1 MNLVSLKTGAALVAA
16 LVLSSCA
23 ATAKQP
29 ASSDETVDALI
40 AQMTLEEKI
49 GQLTQFSDLGDTTGP
64 APNDDLQ
71 RRRLDLVTSGT
82 VGSMLNVIGL
92 ENIRTI
98 QDYAVNES
106 RLGIPVLFAYDVV
119 HGYKTIFPLPLA
131 EAASWDLDMMEE
143 TARIAGAEAAADGL
157 NWTFAPMIDISRDA
171 RWGRVMEGA
180 GEDPYLGAKIAV
192 ARVRGFQGDDLSDP
206 LTIAATAKHFAGYGF
221 AEAGRDYNTVDVGT
235 VTVHNIM
242 LPPFRAAI
250 EQAGA
255 ATVMNA
261 FNVLNGVPATGDRAL
276 QRDLLKGK
284 WGFEGFIVSD
294 WGSGLEMINH
304 GFAENERDAAL
315 KAIMAG
321 SDMDMESYVYFNH
334 LAELVEA
341 GEVPIALVDDAV
353 RRILKVKADLGLF
366 EDPYRYIDEARAEAT
381 IMAPEHLDAARR
393 MAERSVVLLKND
405 GGLLPLKQNDNIA
418 LIGALAADK
427 DSPIG
432 NWRAMGASDSA
443 VSLVEGFEA
452 AGLNFSYSEG
462 AAVEIG
468 DAGFPNEVIVNMD
481 DRSGFD
487 AAVAA
492 ARTADKVVIVLGE
505 DGLQSGEGRSRAHLG
520 FPGVQQEL
528 LEAVR
533 AANENVILV
542 VMSGRPLVLTWA
554 DENVPAIVQAWH
566 LGSESGH
573 ALTNVL
579 TGAYNPSGKLPMS
592 FPRSV
597 GQLPLYY
604 NHLNTGR
611 PDEIA
616 EVFWSHYID
625 EKNTPLYAFG
635 HGLSYTEFAYS
646 GLSVTP
652 TATGASVEV
661 SVQNTGDVAGEEV
674 VQLYIRDRT
683 ASVSRPVR
691 ELKGFEKIALEP
703 GEAKS
708 VSFTLGPDELGF
720 YNGMGDFLVE
730 PGTFD
735 VFVGGSSNA
744 TLSAQFDLKAATA
757 ID

>member
-1 MNLVSLKTGAALVAA
+1 
-16 LVLSSCA
+16 
-23 ATAKQP
+23 
-29 ASSDETVDALI
+29 
-40 AQMTLEEKI
+40 
-49 GQLTQFSDLGDTTGP
+49 
-64 APNDDLQ
+64 
-71 RRRLDLVTSGT
+71 
-82 VGSMLNVIGL
+82 
-92 ENIRTI
+92 
-98 QDYAVNES
+98 
-106 RLGIPVLFAYDVV
+106 
-119 HGYKTIFPLPLA
+119 
-131 EAASWDLDMMEE
+131 
-143 TARIAGAEAAADGL
+143 
-157 NWTFAPMIDISRDA
+157 
-171 RWGRVMEGA
+171 
-180 GEDPYLGAKIAV
+180 
-192 ARVRGFQGDDLSDP
+192 
-206 LTIAATAKHFAGYGF
+206 
-221 AEAGRDYNTVDVGT
+221 
-235 VTVHNIM
+235 
-242 LPPFRAAI
+242 
-250 EQAGA
+250 
-255 ATVMNA
+255 
-261 FNVLNGVPATGDRAL
+261 
-276 QRDLLKGK
+276 
-284 WGFEGFIVSD
+284 
-294 WGSGLEMINH
+294 MINH

-381 IMAPEHLDAARR
+381 IKTPAHLDAARR

-405 GGLLPLKQNDNIA
+405 GGLLPLKQDDTIA

-703 GEAKS
+703 GETKS
-708 VSFTLGPDELGF
+708 VNFTLGPDELGF

-744 TLSAQFDLKAATA
+744 TLSAQFGLKAATA

>member
-1 MNLVSLKTGAALVAA
+1 MKLISLRTGAAVVAA
-16 LVLSSCA
+16 FVMSSCA
-23 ATAKQP
+23 AVAKEP
-29 ASSDETVDALI
+29 ASVDEQVDALI
-40 AQMTLEEKI
+40 AEMTIGEKV

-71 RRRLDLVTSGT
+71 RRRRDLVTSGT
-82 VGSMLNVIGL
+82 VGSMLNTIGL
-92 ENIRTI
+92 EDIRTI

-106 RLGIPVLFAYDVV
+106 RLGIPVLFGYDVV

-131 EAASWDLDMMEE
+131 EAASWDLEMMEQ
-143 TARIAGAEAAADGL
+143 TARIAAAEAAADGL
-157 NWTFAPMIDISRDA
+157 NWTFAPMVDIGRDA

-180 GEDPYLGAKIAV
+180 GEDPYLGSKIAV

-206 LTIAATAKHFAGYGF
+206 LTIAATVKHLAGYGF

-242 LPPFRAAI
+242 LPPFKAAL
-250 EQAGA
+250 EQADA

-276 QRDLLKGK
+276 QRDLVKGK
-284 WGFEGFIVSD
+284 WGFDGFIVSD
-294 WGSGLEMINH
+294 WGSALEMINH
-304 GFAENERDAAL
+304 GFAEDERDAAL
-315 KAIMAG
+315 KAITAG

-334 LAELVEA
+334 LADLVEA
-341 GEVPIALVDDAV
+341 GDVPMDMVDDAV
-353 RRILKVKADLGLF
+353 RRILEVKFDLGLF
-366 EDPYRYIDEARAEAT
+366 DDPYLYIDEGRARET
-381 IMAPEHLDAARR
+381 LMAPEHLDAARR
-393 MAERSVVLLKND
+393 MAERSIVLLKND
-405 GGLLPLKQNDNIA
+405 EDLLPLKQGESIA

-432 NWRAMGASDSA
+432 NWRAMGESDSA
-443 VSLVEGFEA
+443 VSLVEGFEE
-452 AGLNFSYSEG
+452 AGLSFTYEEG
-462 AAVEIG
+462 TALEIG
-468 DAGFPNEVIVNMD
+468 DAGFANEVIVNMY

-492 ARTADKVVIVLGE
+492 AQTADKVVIVLGE

-520 FPGVQQEL
+520 FPGLQQEL
-528 LEAVR
+528 LEAVQ
-533 AANENVILV
+533 AANDNVILV
-542 VMSGRPLVLTWA
+542 VMSGRPLVLSWA

-592 FPRSV
+592 FPRAV
-597 GQLPLYY
+597 GQLPIYY

-611 PDEIA
+611 PDEIPD
-616 EVFWSHYID
+616 VFWSHYID
-625 EKNTPLYAFG
+625 EDNAPLYPFG
-635 HGLSYTEFAYS
+635 YGLSYTDFAYS
-646 GLSVTP
+646 NLSVTP
-652 TATGASVEV
+652 TSNGAAVEV

-674 VQLYIRDRT
+674 MQLYIRDLA

-691 ELKGFEKIALEP
+691 ELKGFKKVALQP
-703 GEAKS
+703 GETYTA
-708 VSFTLGPDELGF
+708 SFSLGPDELGF
-720 YNGMGDFLVE
+720 YNGAGEYLVE
-730 PGTFD
+730 PGKFE
-735 VFVGGSSNA
+735 VFVGGSSAA
-744 TLSAQFDLKAATA
+744 TLTAEFDLETATA